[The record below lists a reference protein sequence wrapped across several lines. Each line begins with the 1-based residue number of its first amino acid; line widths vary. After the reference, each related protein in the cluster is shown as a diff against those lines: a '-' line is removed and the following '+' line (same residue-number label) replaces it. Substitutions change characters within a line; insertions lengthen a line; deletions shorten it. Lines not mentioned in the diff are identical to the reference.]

1 MSIEYRVLKKASDGA
16 VILPRARWCADSW
29 CHFKGLQWRRG
40 LPADEGLLFVYDSES
55 VMNTSIHMLNVFFS
69 IAVVWL
75 DASGVVVDK
84 KLAKPWRLAYVPQKP
99 AQYFIEANVD
109 LLERVEIGD
118 VIQFNEVAAS

>member
-1 MSIEYRVLKKASDGA
+1 
-16 VILPRARWCADSW
+16 
-29 CHFKGLQWRRG
+29 
-40 LPADEGLLFVYDSES
+40 
-55 VMNTSIHMLNVFFS
+55 FFS